1 MKIDIKGDII
11 PNDYKLIYDWLK
23 WECCCPNDVHT
34 AINNAADGEA
44 LDVEINSFGGY
55 IFAGSEIYTALQSYA
70 KGAVNVVISGLAAS
84 AASVIA
90 MAGKVTMSPTALMM
104 VHNVSGNCQGDYRDM
119 TKTADTLKT
128 ANESIAAAYVNK
140 SGMELSKALK
150 MMADETWLSANKA
163 KEYGLIDDIAFAVN
177 AEPMLNS
184 YSRINAKTLDKL
196 KNIIPNEKL
205 TASAELELLKI
216 TGVNLL

>member
-1 MKIDIKGDII
+1 MKINIKGDIV
-11 PNDYKLIYDWLK
+11 PNDYKWIYDFLG
-23 WECCCPNDVHT
+23 WESCCPNDVHT
-34 AINNAADGEA
+34 AIKNAADGEA
-44 LDVEINSFGGY
+44 LDVEINSLGGH

-90 MAGKVTMSPTALMM
+90 MAGKVIMSPTALMM

-140 SGMELSKALK
+140 SGMEMAKALK
-150 MMADETWLSANKA
+150 MMDDETWLTANKA
-163 KEYGLIDDIAFAVN
+163 KEYGLIDDIAYGAI
-177 AEPMLNS
+177 ATPLLNS
-184 YSRINAKTLDKL
+184 FGMISTEALDKL
-196 KNIIPNEKL
+196 KNIIPNKKL

-216 TGVNLL
+216 TGVKL